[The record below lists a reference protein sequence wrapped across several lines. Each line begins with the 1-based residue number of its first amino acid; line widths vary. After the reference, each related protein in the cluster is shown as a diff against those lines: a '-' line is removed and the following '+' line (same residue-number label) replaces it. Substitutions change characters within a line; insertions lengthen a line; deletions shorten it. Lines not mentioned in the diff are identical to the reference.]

1 MTKLIFCQN
10 AHTQVNNTV
19 CYRNRLLVTVQI
31 QVVYN
36 DKLIIDFGLLFFFK
50 VKKKGK
56 IRNPCNQRPHLTRDR
71 GGPMVY
77 FKESYLFSKVSDGIQ
92 HFPRGPTFPG
102 WGSKCYFLWKPT
114 EPVIFLEVW
123 TPYPPS

>member
-36 DKLIIDFGLLFFFK
+36 DKLIIDFRLSFFFK
-50 VKKKGK
+50 LKKKGK
-56 IRNPCNQRPHLTRDR
+56 IRNQYNQRPHLTRDR

-77 FKESYLFSKVSDGIQ
+77 FKESY
-92 HFPRGPTFPG
+92 FPRFQRRYNIFPG
-102 WGSKCYFLWKPT
+102 VQPFQGGGPNA
-114 EPVIFLEVW
+114 IFYGNLRNL
-123 TPYPPS
+123 